1 MEREL
6 FTIIKDALDSIT
18 QASAR
23 PHKCQYTDRDI
34 VMTLVWAA
42 LHDRPVDWACKRCN
56 WPSHDRTRPLPSG
69 ATVSR
74 RARSEAVVALR
85 THVLMELR
93 VQAPDRT
100 LLLDAKALPVSG
112 HSSDRDAKAG
122 YYSSGITRG
131 FKLHMIA
138 DSAGNPLAFDVAPLN
153 VHETTMARALLD
165 RVPPR
170 PGATLLA
177 DGAYDC
183 NDLYDAAWTKGV
195 QMIAA
200 PRRKQARTIGHRRH
214 SPRRLIAI
222 HIRTVDPSVL
232 APRRRIESHFGTMGN
247 VVGGLSP
254 LPNHVRGLRRVTQWV
269 TLKLVIDAAHRRRRH
284 QRATA

>member
-6 FTIIKDALDSIT
+6 FTIIKDALDSIP

-23 PHKCQYTDRDI
+23 PSKCQYTDRDI
-34 VMTLVWAA
+34 LLTTVWAT

-56 WPSHDRTRPLPSG
+56 WPWHDRTRPLPSG

-74 RARSEAVVALR
+74 RARSEAVATLR
-85 THVLMELR
+85 AQLLTELR
-93 VQAPDRT
+93 VDAFDRA

-122 YYSSGITRG
+122 YYSSGIARG

-153 VHETTMARALLD
+153 VHETTMARVLLD
-165 RVPPR
+165 RVPPK

-200 PRRKQARTIGHRRH
+200 PRRKNAQTIGHRRH

-222 HIRTVDPSVL
+222 HIRAIDPSVL

-254 LPNHVRGLRRVTQWV
+254 LPNHVRGLRRVKQWV
-269 TLKLVIDAAHRRRRH
+269 TLKLVVDAAHRRRRR